1 MARENIVAALDVGS
15 TKVCCFIAR
24 IPEAGRFDVIG
35 IGDRASRGILDGAV
49 VDIHAAG
56 QVIATAISHAERM
69 AGVEIQQIY
78 VATSG
83 GRPASQRIRLELP
96 VPGPRIGPADIRGI
110 QNAAYARIDTTD
122 RRLLLV
128 RPLDY
133 AVDGVDGI
141 ENPLGMYGSRI
152 GIDLHAITAEAGPTA
167 NLEACVKAAHV
178 EVAGI
183 LPAPYTAGLAVLS
196 EEDREL
202 GIAVADMGGGTTGI
216 AVFNARGVTFV
227 DVLKKGGARLTEDIA
242 YAFSLS
248 FREAEEIKVKEASC
262 LSGSLYEADP
272 LDPLQ
277 VPNAEESF
285 RKNGSHA
292 VPPYLRQIVTPR
304 TEQTFER
311 VRARLDEAY
320 APMEAGRRV
329 MLTGGASQLVG
340 AGRLGELILE
350 RQVRAGTVGP
360 AFRIADSRAGPAYAA
375 CAGLLLHAGA
385 ENAATT
391 LSMPNLTS
399 APTHLFGRF
408 GAWMRQHI

>member
-15 TKVCCFIAR
+15 TKICCFIAR
-24 IPEAGRFDVIG
+24 VPEEGGYDIIG
-35 IGDRASRGILDGAV
+35 IGDRASRGILEGAV

-56 QVIATAISHAERM
+56 QAIATVVSQAERM
-69 AGVEIQQIY
+69 AGVEVQQIY

-83 GRPASQRIRLELP
+83 GRPASQRIRVELP
-96 VPGPRIGPADIRGI
+96 VAGPRIVPADIRGI
-110 QNAAYARIDTTD
+110 QNAAYARIDTEN

-152 GIDLHAITAEAGPTA
+152 GIDLHAVTAEAGPIA

-178 EVAGI
+178 DVVGI
-183 LPAPYTAGLAVLS
+183 LPAPYTAGLAVLG

-216 AVFNARGVTFV
+216 AVFNNRGVTFV
-227 DVLKKGGARLTEDIA
+227 DVLKKGGVRLTEDVA

-262 LSGSLYEADP
+262 LSGSPFET
-272 LDPLQ
+272 DPLQ
-277 VPNAEESF
+277 ATGAEESF
-285 RKNGSHA
+285 RKNGQHA

-311 VRARLDEAY
+311 VRARLDETY
-320 APMEAGRRV
+320 ARLEAGRRV
-329 MLTGGASQLVG
+329 VLAGGASQLVG
-340 AGRLGELILE
+340 AARLGELILE
-350 RQVRAGTVGP
+350 RQVRNGTIGP
-360 AFRIADSRAGPAYAA
+360 AFRIADSRTGPAYAA
-375 CAGLLLHAGA
+375 CAGLLVHAGA
-385 ENAATT
+385 GNAATT
-391 LSMPNLTS
+391 LTMPNLTPAS
-399 APTHLFGRF
+399 THLFGRL

>member
-24 IPEAGRFDVIG
+24 ALEEGRFDVIG
-35 IGDRASRGILDGAV
+35 IGDRASRGILEGAV

-56 QVIATAISHAERM
+56 QAIATAISHAERM
-69 AGVEIQQIY
+69 AGIEVQQIY

-83 GRPASQRIRLELP
+83 GRPASQRIRVELP
-96 VPGPRIGPADIRGI
+96 VPGPRIVPADIRGV
-110 QNAAYARIDTTD
+110 QSAAYARIDTGD

-133 AVDGVDGI
+133 SVDGVDGI
-141 ENPLGMYGSRI
+141 ENPLGMYGGRI
-152 GIDLHAITAEAGPTA
+152 GIDLHAITAEAGPIA
-167 NLEACVKAAHV
+167 NLEACVRAAHV

-183 LPAPYTAGLAVLS
+183 LPAPYAAGLAVLS

-216 AVFNARGVTFV
+216 AVFNSRGVTFV
-227 DVLKKGGARLTEDIA
+227 DVLKKGGARLTEDVA
-242 YAFSLS
+242 YAFSMS

-262 LSGSLYEADP
+262 LSGSPFEADA
-272 LDPLQ
+272 LQ
-277 VPNAEESF
+277 VGDADGGY
-285 RKNGSHA
+285 RKNGRHA

-311 VRARLDEAY
+311 VRARLDETY
-320 APMEAGRRV
+320 AQMEAGRRV
-329 MLTGGASQLVG
+329 VLTGGASQLVG
-340 AGRLGELILE
+340 AARLGELVLE
-350 RQVRAGTVGP
+350 RQVRTGSIGP
-360 AFRIADSRAGPAYAA
+360 AFTIAESRTGPAYAA
-375 CAGLLLHAGA
+375 CAGLLVHAGGGT
-385 ENAATT
+385 AAAA
-391 LSMPNLTS
+391 LSMPSL
-399 APTHLFGRF
+399 APAPAHLFARV

>member
-15 TKVCCFIAR
+15 TKICCFIAR
-24 IPEAGRFDVIG
+24 VSEEGRYDVIG
-35 IGDRASRGILDGAV
+35 IGDRASRGILEGAV

-56 QVIATAISHAERM
+56 QAIAMAVSQAERM
-69 AGVEIQQIY
+69 AGVEVQQIH

-83 GRPASQRIRLELP
+83 GRPASQRIRIELP
-96 VPGPRIGPADIRGI
+96 VAGPRIVPADIRGI
-110 QNAAYARIDTTD
+110 QNAAYARIDSKD

-141 ENPLGMYGSRI
+141 ENPLGMYGSRV
-152 GIDLHAITAEAGPTA
+152 GIDLHAITAEAGPIA

-178 EVAGI
+178 DVAGI
-183 LPAPYTAGLAVLS
+183 LPAPYTAGLAVLG

-216 AVFNARGVTFV
+216 AVFNNRGVTFV
-227 DVLKKGGARLTEDIA
+227 DVLKKGGARLTEDVA

-262 LSGSLYEADP
+262 LSGSPFETDS
-272 LDPLQ
+272 LQ
-277 VPNAEESF
+277 GSGAEESF
-285 RKNGSHA
+285 RKNGHHV

-311 VRARLDEAY
+311 VRARLDETY
-320 APMEAGRRV
+320 ARLEAGRRV
-329 MLTGGASQLVG
+329 VLTGGASQLVG
-340 AGRLGELILE
+340 ASRLGELILE
-350 RQVRAGTVGP
+350 RQVRTGTVGAP
-360 AFRIADSRAGPAYAA
+360 FRIAESRTGPAYAA
-375 CAGLLLHAGA
+375 CAGLLVHAGGG
-385 ENAATT
+385 NAVATLT
-391 LSMPNLTS
+391 MPNLTPS
-399 APTHLFGRF
+399 STHLFGRF

>member
-1 MARENIVAALDVGS
+1 MARESIVAALDVGS
-15 TKVCCFIAR
+15 TKICCFIAR
-24 IPEAGRFDVIG
+24 VPEEGRYDVIG
-35 IGDRASRGILDGAV
+35 IGDRASRGILEGAV
-49 VDIHAAG
+49 VDIHTAG
-56 QVIATAISHAERM
+56 QAIATAVSQAERM
-69 AGVEIQQIY
+69 AGVEVQQIY

-83 GRPASQRIRLELP
+83 GRPASQRVRIELP
-96 VPGPRIGPADIRGI
+96 VAGPRIVPADIRGI
-110 QNAAYARIDTTD
+110 QSAAHARIDTKD

-152 GIDLHAITAEAGPTA
+152 GIDLHAITAEAGPIA

-178 EVAGI
+178 DVAGI

-216 AVFNARGVTFV
+216 AVFNNRGVTFV
-227 DVLKKGGARLTEDIA
+227 DVLKKGGARLTEDVA

-262 LSGSLYEADP
+262 LSGSPFETDT
-272 LDPLQ
+272 LQ
-277 VPNAEESF
+277 VPGAEESF
-285 RKNGSHA
+285 RKNGHHA

-311 VRARLDEAY
+311 VRARLDETHASLQ
-320 APMEAGRRV
+320 AGRRV
-329 MLTGGASQLVG
+329 VLTGGASQLVG
-340 AGRLGELILE
+340 AARLGELILE
-350 RQVRAGTVGP
+350 RQVRIGAVGP
-360 AFRIADSRAGPAYAA
+360 PFRIADSRTGPAYAA
-375 CAGLLLHAGA
+375 CAGLLVHAGA
-385 ENAATT
+385 GNTATT
-391 LSMPNLTS
+391 LTMPNLTPPS
-399 APTHLFGRF
+399 THLFGRF

>member
-1 MARENIVAALDVGS
+1 MARENLVAALDVGS

-24 IPEAGRFDVIG
+24 IAEDGHFDVVG
-35 IGDRASRGILDGAV
+35 IGDRASRGILEGAV

-56 QVIATAISHAERM
+56 QAIATAISHAERM
-69 AGVEIQQIY
+69 AGVEVQQIH

-83 GRPASQRIRLELP
+83 GRPASQRVRLELS
-96 VPGPRIGPADIRGI
+96 VAGPRIAPADIREV
-110 QNAAYARIDTTD
+110 QSAAYARIETTG

-128 RPLDY
+128 RPLHY
-133 AVDGVDGI
+133 TVDGVDGI

-152 GIDLHAITAEAGPTA
+152 GIDLHAVTAEAGPIA

-178 EVAGI
+178 EVVAI
-183 LPAPYTAGLAVLS
+183 LPAPYAAGLAVLT

-216 AVFNARGVTFV
+216 AVFDGRGVTFV
-227 DVLKKGGARLTEDIA
+227 DVLKKGGARLTEDVA

-262 LSGSLYEADP
+262 LSGSLHDADP
-272 LDPLQ
+272 IR
-277 VPNAEESF
+277 VPVEDSF
-285 RKNGSHA
+285 RKNGNHA
-292 VPPYLRQIVTPR
+292 IPPYLRQIVTPR

-311 VRARLDEAY
+311 VRARLDETY
-320 APMEAGRRV
+320 ARAEAGRRV
-329 MLTGGASQLVG
+329 VLTGGASQLVG

-350 RQVRAGTVGP
+350 RQVRAGTIGP
-360 AFRIADSRAGPAYAA
+360 EFQIADSRAGPAYTA
-375 CAGLLLHAGA
+375 CAGLLVHASGG
-385 ENAATT
+385 NLATA
-391 LSMPNLTS
+391 LSMPNLRPP
-399 APTHLFGRF
+399 PTHLFGRF

>member
-24 IPEAGRFDVIG
+24 VLEEGRFDVIG
-35 IGDRASRGILDGAV
+35 IGDRASRGIIEGAV

-56 QVIATAISHAERM
+56 QAIATAISHAERM
-69 AGVEIQQIY
+69 AGVEVQQIY

-83 GRPASQRIRLELP
+83 GRPASQRIRVELP
-96 VPGPRIGPADIRGI
+96 VPGPRIVPADIRGV
-110 QNAAYARIDTTD
+110 QNTAYARIDTRD

-133 AVDGVDGI
+133 AVDGVGGI

-152 GIDLHAITAEAGPTA
+152 GIDLHAITAEAGPIA
-167 NLEACVKAAHV
+167 NLEACVRAAHV

-183 LPAPYTAGLAVLS
+183 LPAPYAAGLAVLT

-216 AVFNARGVTFV
+216 AVFNNRGVTFV
-227 DVLKKGGARLTEDIA
+227 DVLKKGGARLTEDVA
-242 YAFSLS
+242 YAFSMN

-262 LSGSLYEADP
+262 LSGSPFETDP
-272 LDPLQ
+272 LPDA
-277 VPNAEESF
+277 NAEESYG
-285 RKNGSHA
+285 KNGRHV

-311 VRARLDEAY
+311 VRARLDETY
-320 APMEAGRRV
+320 AQMEAGRRV
-329 MLTGGASQLVG
+329 VLAGGASQLVG
-340 AGRLGELILE
+340 AARLGELILE
-350 RQVRAGTVGP
+350 RQVRAGSIGP
-360 AFRIADSRAGPAYAA
+360 AFRIADSRTGPAYAA
-375 CAGLLLHAGA
+375 CAGLLVHALGGDA
-385 ENAATT
+385 PAT
-391 LSMPNLTS
+391 LSMPALAP
-399 APTHLFGRF
+399 APTHLFARF

>member
-15 TKVCCFIAR
+15 TKVCCFVAR
-24 IPEAGRFDVIG
+24 VPEEGRYDVVG
-35 IGDRASRGILDGAV
+35 IGDRASRGILEGAV
-49 VDIHAAG
+49 VDIQAAG
-56 QVIATAISHAERM
+56 QTIATAISHAERM
-69 AGVEIQQIY
+69 AGVEVQQIY

-83 GRPASQRIRLELP
+83 GRPTSQRIRVEVP
-96 VPGPRIGPADIRGI
+96 VAGPRIVPADIRGI
-110 QNAAYARIDTTD
+110 QNAAYARIDTKD

-133 AVDGVDGI
+133 TVDGVDGI

-152 GIDLHAITAEAGPTA
+152 GIDLHAITAEAGPIA

-216 AVFNARGVTFV
+216 AVFNSRGVTFV
-227 DVLKKGGARLTEDIA
+227 DVLKKGGARLTEDVA

-262 LSGSLYEADP
+262 LSGSPFET
-272 LDPLQ
+272 DPLQ
-277 VPNAEESF
+277 VPNAEASF
-285 RKNGSHA
+285 QKNGHHS

-304 TEQTFER
+304 AEQTFER
-311 VRARLDEAY
+311 VRARLEETY
-320 APMEAGRRV
+320 ASTEAGRRV
-329 MLTGGASQLVG
+329 VLTGGASQLVG
-340 AGRLGELILE
+340 AARLGELILE
-350 RQVRAGTVGP
+350 RQIRTGSIGP
-360 AFRIADSRAGPAYAA
+360 AFRIADSRVGPAYAA
-375 CAGLLLHAGA
+375 CAGLLVHAGA
-385 ENAATT
+385 GNAVTA
-391 LSMPNLTS
+391 LSMPTL
-399 APTHLFGRF
+399 APASTHLFARF